1 MTKKGR
7 NLKDGEI
14 SLWQKMVRGMTP
26 WHDTPAP
33 HVQSPPPKCPKKQAN
48 TANTPHFAAPSAPI
62 TPQNFPQTLD
72 RRTDDKLRRGKMPIE
87 AVLDLHGM
95 TQEQAHMALD
105 RFVMASYQAG
115 KRCVL
120 VITGKGSR
128 DAHDDGYVV
137 SERREKGVLRARLPD
152 WLAMKPLSEIV
163 LKHVPA
169 ARGHG
174 GDGAFYIY
182 LKNNKK

>member
-7 NLKDGEI
+7 SLQDGEI

-33 HVQSPPPKCPKKQAN
+33 NVQSQPPKRPKKQAN
-48 TANTPHFAAPSAPI
+48 IPDAPQFAAPSVPM
-62 TPQNFPQTLD
+62 TSPNLPQTLD

-105 RFVMASYQAG
+105 RFILGSYQAG

-128 DAHDDGYVV
+128 DAAEAGYVV
-137 SERREKGVLRARLPD
+137 SERREKGVLKARLPD
-152 WLAMKPLSEIV
+152 WLAMMPLRDIV
-163 LKHVPA
+163 LKHVSA
-169 ARGHG
+169 AKTHG

-182 LKNNKK
+182 LKNNRK